1 MKGLESFGGHHTCL
15 VCASDSAASHCL
27 LTVRPSFASSLAR
40 KASFP
45 EDCPLLGRS
54 PARWAHVDPIA
65 LIERKWFSPASSA
78 MGEVGRGSEEHQSW
92 CSRVGDVQRRS
103 RLSWELSMVS
113 PIWGL
118 TDAAISSISSF
129 LSELISEV
137 LLFCGLTL
145 GIGGGAMCR
154 PLHAVVSPP
163 RMASERIQ
171 NTNHFLVATLQHP

>member
-92 CSRVGDVQRRS
+92 CSRVGGVLRRS
-103 RLSWELSMVS
+103 RLSSELS
-113 PIWGL
+113 
-118 TDAAISSISSF
+118 
-129 LSELISEV
+129 
-137 LLFCGLTL
+137 
-145 GIGGGAMCR
+145 
-154 PLHAVVSPP
+154 VVSPDL
-163 RMASERIQ
+163 RMYVPDLTCLGENVVCAAFDGQ
-171 NTNHFLVATLQHP
+171 NIVLLLADPSGTT